1 MATLTKKLFSQRSFL
16 GNISRYVS
24 SIPSDVAEQVPKVGT
39 TLAEQALTEQ
49 VPKVGTTLAEHLP
62 KAVAEQA
69 LVTDQALAAK
79 VLNEINIADY
89 MPNLPDLPQD
99 PYKFIVDIL
108 SAKGD
113 LSFEEIGKYLDFLI
127 HTDPRWGAAIL
138 LTCVLLKKT
147 TDVLIRKVPQGALIK
162 RLVSLA
168 TSGMIESKSELMKTS
183 LESRF
188 KNVKEGT
195 KLLNKDLVF
204 KDRMVMNIVALGLL
218 YIVRIL
224 SDERE
229 ELTDEKKAKLFIELM
244 EKRRKHFAA
253 LRAQEK
259 RNRPPTKA
267 QKRTQMS
274 TYLKHM
280 EMKRVNTFVAM
291 GSEVQESKE
300 KKEEGREETTKGSRK
315 KMLGRKRAVKEQQ
328 KESSKKLKVEEE
340 KESKEVEEDDEVEL
354 KK

>member
-49 VPKVGTTLAEHLP
+49 VPKVGTTLAEQTLTEQVPKVGATLAEHLP

-79 VLNEINIADY
+79 VLNEAYKQALAEEVSILLDMEESKVVPIVQKMSEFPSTPKVLDKIMYVDPKQINLADY

-138 LTCVLLKKT
+138 VTCVLLKKT
-147 TDVLIRKVPQGALIK
+147 TDVLIRKVPQG
-162 RLVSLA
+162 
-168 TSGMIESKSELMKTS
+168 
-183 LESRF
+183 
-188 KNVKEGT
+188 
-195 KLLNKDLVF
+195 
-204 KDRMVMNIVALGLL
+204 
-218 YIVRIL
+218 
-224 SDERE
+224 
-229 ELTDEKKAKLFIELM
+229 LFF
-244 EKRRKHFAA
+244 H
-253 LRAQEK
+253 
-259 RNRPPTKA
+259 
-267 QKRTQMS
+267 
-274 TYLKHM
+274 H
-280 EMKRVNTFVAM
+280 
-291 GSEVQESKE
+291 
-300 KKEEGREETTKGSRK
+300 
-315 KMLGRKRAVKEQQ
+315 
-328 KESSKKLKVEEE
+328 
-340 KESKEVEEDDEVEL
+340 
-354 KK
+354 

>member
-49 VPKVGTTLAEHLP
+49 VPKVGTTLAEQTLTEQVPKVGATLAEHLP

-79 VLNEINIADY
+79 VLNEI
-89 MPNLPDLPQD
+89 
-99 PYKFIVDIL
+99 
-108 SAKGD
+108 
-113 LSFEEIGKYLDFLI
+113 LI
-127 HTDPRWGAAIL
+127 S
-138 LTCVLLKKT
+138 
-147 TDVLIRKVPQGALIK
+147 ALIE

-204 KDRMVMNIVALGLL
+204 KDRMVMNIVALGVKKEYMQVQVIGHVLN
-218 YIVRIL
+218 VAASAMTPDGPNAL
-224 SDERE
+224 SGSVDIEKEIFYDAKRVTWD
-229 ELTDEKKAKLFIELM
+229 LTYGYLRVTFPFGTADTMLQGPFSVPWAPYQDPTIEKASAAADQDGGHEKKDGGHGK
-244 EKRRKHFAA
+244 KDGG
-253 LRAQEK
+253 QENVD
-259 RNRPPTKA
+259 RSGTI
-267 QKRTQMS
+267 
-274 TYLKHM
+274 
-280 EMKRVNTFVAM
+280 
-291 GSEVQESKE
+291 
-300 KKEEGREETTKGSRK
+300 
-315 KMLGRKRAVKEQQ
+315 
-328 KESSKKLKVEEE
+328 
-340 KESKEVEEDDEVEL
+340 
-354 KK
+354 